1 MHIRGARSTPPSTAL
16 LLAAALLAAIL
27 AACSSAPQSG
37 VTASTSPATAAPSTA
52 PATGVPPDAPSA
64 APSEAV
70 APAPA
75 PGATTGIPP
84 KPGKVTFK
92 EVERTDLK
100 GGMTRVTSRV
110 TWTSPAGV
118 ATDFTVFGVTECLR
132 YAKRYDNKPCVVKGM
147 RIPKDALELIAK
159 VPGSARSVDISWK
172 EGEARGWTL
181 RGHPGPGEQRRRRQ
195 HLLHRLEQ
203 YRLLELHLLT
213 QGVTTPA
220 TRRMLEAPR
229 HWRIPWPP
237 SPS

>member
-1 MHIRGARSTPPSTAL
+1 MHIRGGRSTPPSTAL

-27 AACSSAPQSG
+27 AACSSAPRSG

-52 PATGVPPDAPSA
+52 PATGAPPDAPST
-64 APSEAV
+64 APAEAV
-70 APAPA
+70 ITPAPA
-75 PGATTGIPP
+75 PVATPGIPP

-92 EVERTDLK
+92 EVGRKTLK

-172 EGEARGWTL
+172 EGELG
-181 RGHPGPGEQRRRRQ
+181 GGP
-195 HLLHRLEQ
+195 
-203 YRLLELHLLT
+203 Y
-213 QGVTTPA
+213 
-220 TRRMLEAPR
+220 EAILVR
-229 HWRIPWPP
+229 ASNDAGDSIFSIAWSNTVCWNCTY
-237 SPS
+237 